1 MRGSEYSSLKAFAA
15 IAQHRSFSGA
25 AKDIGVSASAL
36 SQIIRDLEK
45 RLGVRLFNR
54 TTRSVTLTD
63 AGGQLLD
70 RILPLFE
77 EFDAAL
83 EDIGSLRD
91 KPSGTLRICAQHMAI
106 SYLIQPILPR
116 FQELY
121 PDIVLE
127 LISDEAIDDI
137 FARGFDAGIRL
148 GEFIEKDM
156 IAIRIGPDLRQ
167 VAVATPDYLRKH
179 GMPQS
184 PSDLQYHCCITWKQP
199 GRETLYNWEFAKDGK
214 WFEVAVK
221 GSLMVNDS
229 GVALRAARDGMGI
242 TLWMEEW
249 VQDDVQSGKLVPLLQ
264 NWSPPFPGFYLF
276 HPSRRQVPANL
287 RAFIDVLK
295 TATNLPQHGVQL
307 EDVVYRANA

>member
-1 MRGSEYSSLKAFAA
+1 MRGSEFSSLKAFAA
-15 IAQHRSFSGA
+15 IAKHRSFSGTA
-25 AKDIGVSASAL
+25 RDIGVSPSAL
-36 SQIIRDLEK
+36 SEIIRDLEK

-54 TTRSVTLTD
+54 TTRSVTLTE
-63 AGGQLLD
+63 AGSHLLD
-70 RILPLFE
+70 KILPLFD

-83 EDIGSLRD
+83 EEIGNLRD
-91 KPSGTLRICAQHMAI
+91 KPFGTLRICAQHMAI
-106 SYLIQPILPR
+106 NYLIQPILPR

-121 PDIVLE
+121 PDINLE

-148 GEFIEKDM
+148 GEYIEKDM

-167 VAVATPDYLRKH
+167 VAVATPDYLRRN
-179 GMPQS
+179 GAPQT
-184 PSDLQYHCCITWKQP
+184 PGDLQHHSCITWKQP

-221 GSLMVNDS
+221 GSLTVNDC

-249 VQDDVQSGKLVPLLQ
+249 MQDDIASGRLVPLLQ
-264 NWSPPFPGFYLF
+264 EWSPPFPGFYLF

-295 TATNLPQHGVQL
+295 AATNTALHEVQS
-307 EDVVYRANA
+307 EDVLRAANG

>member
-1 MRGSEYSSLKAFAA
+1 MRGSEFSSLKAFAA
-15 IAQHRSFSGA
+15 IAKHRSFSGA
-25 AKDIGVSASAL
+25 ARDVGVSPSAL

-54 TTRSVTLTD
+54 TTRSVTLTE
-63 AGGQLLD
+63 AGSHLLD
-70 RILPLFE
+70 RILPLFD

-91 KPSGTLRICAQHMAI
+91 KPFGTLRICAQHMAI

-148 GEFIEKDM
+148 GEYIEKDM

-167 VAVATPDYLRKH
+167 VAVATPGYLRKH
-179 GMPQS
+179 GTPQT
-184 PSDLQYHCCITWKQP
+184 PGDLQHHSCITWKQP
-199 GRETLYNWEFAKDGK
+199 RRETLYNWEFAKDGK

-221 GSLMVNDS
+221 GSLTVNDC

-242 TLWMEEW
+242 TLCMEEW
-249 VQDDVQSGKLVPLLQ
+249 MQDDIQSGKLVPLLQ
-264 NWSPPFPGFYLF
+264 DWSPPFPGFYLF

-295 TATNLPQHGVQL
+295 TATNTASHEHQL
-307 EDVVYRANA
+307 EDVLRAANG